1 MFKEL
6 CATLFLLCN
15 PLLNGFTFN
24 YDGNPQDQFVQ
35 GIAECTVLNNAV
47 IEPRYRVV
55 VAISVAQAILE
66 SDWGRSRF
74 ALEGNNYYGII
85 ETDNTEPH
93 MKSLNSDV
101 LLKKYGNRCESV
113 ADYIALLNTS
123 SAFLDY
129 RQLRLEQYISDN
141 VDVFLLIESLENYAI
156 DPEYTEKLRAVTIG
170 LFKKYPDIFK
180 SKEIVDFYNN
190 NKAT

>member
-55 VAISVAQAILE
+55 VAISVAQSILE

-85 ETDNTEPH
+85 ETDDTEPH
-93 MKSLNSDV
+93 MKSKNSNV
-101 LLKKYGNRCESV
+101 LLK
-113 ADYIALLNTS
+113 
-123 SAFLDY
+123 
-129 RQLRLEQYISDN
+129 
-141 VDVFLLIESLENYAI
+141 NYAI
-156 DPEYTEKLRAVTIG
+156 DPEYTEKLRTITLG
-170 LFKKYPDIFK
+170 LFQKYPDIFK
-180 SKEIVDFYNN
+180 SEEIWQYHNN

>member
-85 ETDNTEPH
+85 ETDDTEPH
-93 MKSLNSDV
+93 MKSKNSNV
-101 LLKKYGNRCESV
+101 LLKKYKNRCESV
-113 ADYIALLNTS
+113 ADYIALLNAS
-123 SAFLDY
+123 SAFVEY
-129 RQLRLEQYISDN
+129 RDLRLQQYITDN
-141 VDVFLLIESLENYAI
+141 VDVFLIIETLKNYAI
-156 DPEYTEKLRAVTIG
+156 DPEYTEKLRAVTLG
-170 LFKKYPDIFK
+170 LFQKYPDIFK
-180 SKEIVDFYNN
+180 SKEIWQYHNN